1 MLLGVFGGAQVAI
14 NQKGKTHMFNQR
26 RQAVAQKM
34 QQEGVGHLIVSDP
47 ASIFYLTGTWFHP
60 GERLIAL
67 HMQADASLKIIIN
80 ELFPLTTD
88 IGAEAIWYNDTQDGI
103 AVMAK
108 GIEGGSVIGVDKF
121 WAAHFLLRLMDQKPG
136 YKFVNG
142 SNCIDRVRMQKDD
155 AEKNFMREAS
165 RLNDEAMAKM
175 VMLSKKGLSELDMV
189 KELTKIYDDLGTDG
203 FSFDPIIAYG
213 ANGADPHHG
222 CDGSTPKA
230 GDSIIIDIGCK
241 KDDYCSD
248 MTRTIF
254 FGEPNAKAREVYEIV
269 KEANLRAI
277 AKVKP
282 GVKFSEIDLAAR
294 DYIESKGY
302 GQYFTHRTGHS
313 IGIDVHDF
321 GDVSSV
327 NHDEVAPGMIFSI
340 EPGIYL
346 TGEVGVRIEDLVLVT
361 EDGCEVLNHYTK
373 DLVII

>member
-1 MLLGVFGGAQVAI
+1 MFIKRREQVA
-14 NQKGKTHMFNQR
+14 QR
-26 RQAVAQKM
+26 M
-34 QQEGVGHLIVSDP
+34 QQEGVGHLIISDP
-47 ASIFYLTGTWFHP
+47 ASIFYLTGAWFHP
-60 GERLIAL
+60 GERMIVL
-67 HMQADASLKIIIN
+67 HMQPDASLKLIIN
-80 ELFPLTTD
+80 ELFPLEAD
-88 IGAEAIWYNDTQDGI
+88 LGAEVVWYNDTKDGI
-103 AVMAK
+103 AYLAA

-121 WAAHFLLRLMDQKPG
+121 WAAHFLLRLMDQKPE
-136 YKFVNG
+136 YKYING
-142 SNCIDRVRMQKDD
+142 SMLVDRVRMKKDD
-155 AEKNFMREAS
+155 SEKNFMRVAS
-165 RLNDEAMAKM
+165 QLNDEAMAKM
-175 VMLSKKGLSELDMV
+175 VVLAREGRSELEMVKMLSK
-189 KELTKIYDDLGTDG
+189 IYEEIGADG

-254 FGEPNAKAREVYEIV
+254 FGEPNAKSREVYEVV

-282 GVKFSEIDLAAR
+282 GAKFSEIDLAAR
-294 DYIESKGY
+294 EYIESKGY

-321 GDVSSV
+321 GDVSAI
-327 NHDEVAPGMIFSI
+327 NHDEVGEGMIFSI

-346 TGEVGVRIEDLVLVT
+346 SGEVGVRIEDLVLVT
-361 EDGCEVLNHYTK
+361 ADGCEILNQYSK
-373 DLVII
+373 DLIVI

>member
-1 MLLGVFGGAQVAI
+1 MFMNRRKQVA
-14 NQKGKTHMFNQR
+14 QR
-26 RQAVAQKM
+26 MQA
-34 QQEGVGHLIVSDP
+34 EGVGHLVVSDP

-60 GERLIAL
+60 GERLIVL
-67 HMQADASLKIIIN
+67 HMKADGSLRLVIN

-88 IGAEAIWYNDTQDGI
+88 IGAEVVWYNDTQDGI
-103 AVMAK
+103 EFLAK
-108 GIEGGSVIGVDKF
+108 GIEDGQIIGVDKF
-121 WAAHFLLRLMDQKPG
+121 WAAHFLLRLMDKKPG
-136 YKFVNG
+136 FKYVNG
-142 SNCIDRVRMQKDD
+142 SMYIDRVRMQKDA
-155 AEKNFMREAS
+155 AERDFMRTAS
-165 RLNDEAMAKM
+165 RLNDEAMGKM
-175 VMLSKKGLSELDMV
+175 AEKVKQGLSELEMV
-189 KELTKIYDDLGTDG
+189 KALTEIYAKLGTDG

-222 CDGSTPKA
+222 CDGSVPKA
-230 GDSIIIDIGCK
+230 GDSVIIDIGCK

-248 MTRTIF
+248 MTRTFF
-254 FGEPNAKAREVYEIV
+254 FGEPNAKAREVYETV
-269 KEANLRAI
+269 REANLRAI

-321 GDVSSV
+321 GDVSSI
-327 NHDEVAPGMIFSI
+327 NHDEVAEGMIFSI

-361 EDGCEVLNHYTK
+361 ADGCEVLNQYSK
-373 DLVII
+373 DLIVL